1 MNNIKH
7 IDLHVYMI
15 YTSIHIDISY
25 LNDTIQIALPIYIYS
40 TDVYIHVDL
49 YT

>member
-25 LNDTIQIALPIYIYS
+25 LNDTIQIALQIYMY
-40 TDVYIHVDL
+40 VYIGTV
-49 YT
+49 YVYR